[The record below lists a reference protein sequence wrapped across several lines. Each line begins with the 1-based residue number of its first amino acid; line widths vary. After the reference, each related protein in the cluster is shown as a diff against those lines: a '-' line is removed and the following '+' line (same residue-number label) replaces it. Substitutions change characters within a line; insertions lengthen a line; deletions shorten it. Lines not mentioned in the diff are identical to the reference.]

1 MGKGP
6 YVHFTSKKDYPTNG
20 KDQVVW
26 RSKFGYYSGGRTL
39 DVSQLAD
46 DAVYA
51 GHIVV
56 RDKTTEVCRALEVT
70 GDTFNDVKVNDEILG
85 LTVSSVQKNKAF
97 VSMVTIGIAAENA
110 LPYKMTAELKLKIQA
125 ALPGLQFH
133 K

>member
-6 YVHFTSKKDYPTNG
+6 YVDLTSKKDYPTNG

-26 RSKFGYYSGGRTL
+26 RSKLGYYSGGRTL
-39 DVSQLAD
+39 DVTELTD

-51 GHIVV
+51 GHIIV

-70 GDTFNDVKVNDEILG
+70 GDTFNDIKVNDEILG
-85 LTVSSVQKNKAF
+85 LTVTSVPKNKAF

-110 LPYKMTAELKLKIQA
+110 LPFKMTDELKAKVQA